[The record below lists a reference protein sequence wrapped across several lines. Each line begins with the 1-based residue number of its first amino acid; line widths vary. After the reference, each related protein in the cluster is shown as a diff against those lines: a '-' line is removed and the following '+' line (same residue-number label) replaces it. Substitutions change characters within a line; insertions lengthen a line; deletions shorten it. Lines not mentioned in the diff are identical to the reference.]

1 MNLKAHFD
9 GLFYYLKKE
18 KMIINLLPT
27 IELGNSTSEGDY
39 MKKYIIGIMAAM
51 VLTVSSNVFASGG
64 SNGAGGFGQ
73 TYCHLSNNETVFV
86 PWFICKQHGGKSYD
100 F

>member
-1 MNLKAHFD
+1 
-9 GLFYYLKKE
+9 
-18 KMIINLLPT
+18 
-27 IELGNSTSEGDY
+27 
-39 MKKYIIGIMAAM
+39 MAAM
-51 VLTVSSNVFASGG
+51 VLTVSSSVFASGG

-86 PWFICKQHGGKSYD
+86 PWFICKQHGGESYD